1 MRRALACA
9 ALCLFSCAHL
19 GKGEPCPP
27 PIIRYMSLTAVY
39 DVALNRSRD
48 ALNVKKALDAKN
60 ARARELEKALEDSTR
75 DEAALREEYRLLKK
89 EIEDLNE
96 KSRAHKHRI
105 LSRIDR
111 AVKNVAA
118 KTNADFIFN
127 IGDQLLHARREYDV
141 TEDVIKEWMR
151 IEERSAPEAR

>member
-27 PIIRYMSLTAVY
+27 PIIRYVSLPAVY
-39 DVALNRSRD
+39 DFALNRSRD
-48 ALNVKKALDAKN
+48 ALKVKKALDAKN
-60 ARARELEKALEDSTR
+60 ARFRELEKALEGSTR
-75 DEAALREEYRLLKK
+75 DDAALREEYRILKK

-96 KSRAHKHRI
+96 KSRVHKHRI

-111 AVKNVAA
+111 AVKSVAA

-127 IGDQLLHARREYDV
+127 IGDQLLYARREYDV
-141 TEDVIKEWMR
+141 TEDVIKECMR
-151 IEERSAPEAR
+151 IDERSAPEAR